1 MEYLYVCLSM
11 EPLRVTLIQQAL
23 CWENRDAN
31 LREFSAL
38 IAPLAGTTDLIV
50 LPEMFTTG
58 FTMAPQGVA
67 EEMDGPSVVWMQEQA
82 ALTGA
87 VLTGSLVIRDEG
99 CYYNRLIWMYP
110 NGEMCWYDKRH
121 LFTLAGEHRHYRAG
135 DQRLIAHWKGWRICP
150 LVCYDLRFPVWS
162 RNDHAYDLLI
172 YVANFPAR
180 RSYAWSQLLIARA
193 IENQVYT
200 LGVNRIG
207 EDGNGHSYSGDS
219 ALIDYEGQVI
229 ARFSNC
235 NTVFTTLLQPDMQM
249 EFQKKFHFLAD
260 QDKFFLETG
269 GN

>member
-1 MEYLYVCLSM
+1 MEYLYVCPSM

-23 CWENRDAN
+23 YWENRDAN

-99 CYYNRLIWMYP
+99 RYYNRLIWMYP